1 MSYDLKRI
9 LYKLL
14 LIVILLISLYGINI
28 YNTTKE
34 KIEYREETIEL
45 PPNDKLLVYFID
57 VGQADCILINSNNHF
72 ALIDGGN
79 NRDGK
84 KLVEYFKSL
93 GISEFE
99 YIFGTHAHE
108 DHIGGLDYII
118 RSFYVDK
125 VYMPDAK
132 SNTETY
138 NDIIKVLK
146 DKNMELSIPSIDSEL
161 ELGNSKIR
169 VLFSGTDTI
178 ELNNSSIV
186 LKLLYGDN
194 SYLFMADAP
203 SDIEREILN
212 KNIKS
217 DVLKVGH
224 HGSQYSTSANFLYKV
239 YPKYAIIQVG
249 NNNDYGLPKQ
259 VTLDKLNRIG
269 AKIYRTDLDGTII
282 STSDGKNIS
291 FETIKTNTNNE

>member
-1 MSYDLKRI
+1 MSNDLKRL
-9 LYKLL
+9 LYKLF
-14 LIVILLISLYGINI
+14 LIIIIFISIYGVSI

-34 KIEYREETIEL
+34 KIQYREETIEL
-45 PPNDKLLVYFID
+45 PPNDKLKVYFID

-93 GISEFE
+93 GITDFE

-118 RSFYVDK
+118 RGFNVRE

-132 SNTETY
+132 SDTETY
-138 NDIIKVLK
+138 KDILRALNE
-146 DKNMELSIPSIDSEL
+146 KNMELSIPEIDSEL
-161 ELGNSKIR
+161 VLGNSIIR

-178 ELNNSSIV
+178 DLNNSSII
-186 LKLLYGDN
+186 LKLLYGDT

-203 SDIEREILN
+203 KDIENEILN
-212 KNIKS
+212 KNISS

-224 HGSQYSTSANFLYKV
+224 HGSNYSSSANFLYKV
-239 YPKYAIIQVG
+239 HPKFAVIQVG
-249 NNNDYGLPKQ
+249 KDNDYNLPKK
-259 VTLDKLNRIG
+259 VTLEKLDRIG
-269 AKIYRTDLDGTII
+269 TKVYRTDLDGTII
-282 STSDGKNIS
+282 STSDGKEIT
-291 FETIKTNTNNE
+291 FETIKTDTNNE

>member
-118 RSFYVDK
+118 RSFNVDK

-239 YPKYAIIQVG
+239 YPKHAIIQVG

-291 FETIKTNTNNE
+291 FETIKTDTNNE